1 MLLLQLLFLR
11 RVTRCHS
18 DVIGCRWSE
27 IRHELVSSSWKQREK
42 VDADIDGGEVH
53 TRLSAPPAM
62 TPRKKKKSKK
72 KRIRGCYLM
81 ALYKYVYYYYYYYY

>member
-27 IRHELVSSSWKQREK
+27 IRHELVSSSWKQRAK
-42 VDADIDGGEVH
+42 VDADIDGGEVYAAVRTARH
-53 TRLSAPPAM
+53 DTQEEEEE
-62 TPRKKKKSKK
+62 
-72 KRIRGCYLM
+72 
-81 ALYKYVYYYYYYYY
+81 

>member
-42 VDADIDGGEVH
+42 VDADIDGGEAHAAVRTARH
-53 TRLSAPPAM
+53 DTQEEEEE
-62 TPRKKKKSKK
+62 
-72 KRIRGCYLM
+72 
-81 ALYKYVYYYYYYYY
+81 